1 MIAFFRVL
9 LALACLFSLTPLF
22 AEDDLDD
29 FDELDVRY
37 AWFWGLQAGAS
48 TFDFTGAEGSDPDPD
63 IGYLRLAKMYEHF
76 AFEARVGGHMG
87 VSNSGRYGI
96 NTSYGLYLEPRIPL
110 GKKMGLY
117 LLGGYGGVNF
127 DTEVFSAITGSS
139 GTYGAGLW
147 FSTTRRFRIELEKLR
162 LYEKKAIKIDSL
174 TLGFTYDF

>member
-1 MIAFFRVL
+1 
-9 LALACLFSLTPLF
+9 
-22 AEDDLDD
+22 
-29 FDELDVRY
+29 
-37 AWFWGLQAGAS
+37 
-48 TFDFTGAEGSDPDPD
+48 
-63 IGYLRLAKMYEHF
+63 
-76 AFEARVGGHMG
+76 MG

-127 DTEVFSAITGSS
+127 DTEVFSAITGNS

-147 FSTTRRFRIELEKLR
+147 LSTTRRFRIELEKLR